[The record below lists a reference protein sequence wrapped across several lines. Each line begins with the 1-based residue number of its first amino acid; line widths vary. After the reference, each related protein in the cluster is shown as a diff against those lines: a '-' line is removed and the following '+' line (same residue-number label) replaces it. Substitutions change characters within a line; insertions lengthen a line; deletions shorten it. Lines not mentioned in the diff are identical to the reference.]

1 MTGEWDGEISHPF
14 PAFYVC
20 VPTEEVY
27 IRMKNWINR
36 FHARLDAWGEK
47 LREKEIRIPVDLTVG
62 ILFFLFALGIM
73 FVMPQ
78 QVIISEK
85 DVVNGRAFPSL
96 LMIVMMICCG
106 MLIVKELYKLFTKQ
120 PLNWKVINL
129 QTELKALAILA
140 ILVITYLLCR
150 YTNLF
155 VVGAIFCSLGFL
167 VYFRCKKPSY
177 YVITLTLAVVI
188 WACFRFVLGV
198 EF

>member
-1 MTGEWDGEISHPF
+1 
-14 PAFYVC
+14 
-20 VPTEEVY
+20 
-27 IRMKNWINR
+27 MKDWVNQV
-36 FHARLDAWGEK
+36 HARLDAWGEK
-47 LREKEIRIPVDLTVG
+47 LHEKEIRIPVDLTVG
-62 ILFFLFALGIM
+62 ILFFLFSLGVL

-78 QVIISEK
+78 QVVVSEK
-85 DVVNGRAFPSL
+85 DVVNGRAFPTL
-96 LMIVMMICCG
+96 LMVVMMICCG
-106 MLIVKELYKLFTKQ
+106 MLVAKELYKLFTKQ

-150 YTNLF
+150 FTNLF
-155 VVGAIFCSLGFL
+155 VIGAVFCCLGFL

-188 WACFRFVLGV
+188 WACFRFVLNV

>member
-1 MTGEWDGEISHPF
+1 M
-14 PAFYVC
+14 C
-20 VPTEEVY
+20 VQTEEVF

-47 LREKEIRIPVDLTVG
+47 LCEKEIRIPVDLTVG
-62 ILFFLFALGIM
+62 ILFFLFALAIL

-78 QVIISEK
+78 QVIVSDK
-85 DVVNGRAFPSL
+85 DVVNGRAFPTL
-96 LMIVMMICCG
+96 LMVVMMICCG
-106 MLIVKELYKLFTKQ
+106 MLIAKELYKLFTKQ

-129 QTELKALAILA
+129 QTELKALAILT

-150 YTNLF
+150 FTDLF
-155 VVGAIFCSLGFL
+155 VVGAVFCCLGFL

-177 YVITLTLAVVI
+177 YVITITLAVVI
-188 WACFRFVLGV
+188 WACFRFVLNV